1 MYFIRPWFSVHLPGA
16 AIMPDRWLIINH
28 ERPRAIDLLQSAMQ
42 YRDPMRK
49 PSVTVRVPATTSN
62 LGPGLDT
69 LGVALKL
76 HNQISIRET
85 DGLTVERID
94 SQKGSASANAMAREA
109 VEAFFRHSKGKP
121 HGLQIEVKGDVP
133 VSNGLGSSVTVRLG
147 IVYAL
152 NELNGRPLGDTELL
166 DLVTELEHHPDNAAP
181 ALSGGFVVSALIN
194 GSVRYRRFNVPP
206 ALKFVA
212 CVPDYEVSTEKA
224 RALLPKVVP
233 LRDAAENLN
242 RVALITSI
250 FATGDYSLLRG
261 LFDDKLHQ
269 PYRKKLIPM
278 LDDVITAGVEAGAL
292 AGWLSGSG
300 ASIMCLAEQKEKA
313 VAEAMA
319 NVFARQQ
326 IRCETHILVADNDGT
341 RVKRS

>member
-1 MYFIRPWFSVHLPGA
+1 
-16 AIMPDRWLIINH
+16 
-28 ERPRAIDLLQSAMQ
+28 
-42 YRDPMRK
+42 MRK
-49 PSVTVRVPATTSN
+49 PSVTVRVPATTAN
-62 LGPGLDT
+62 LGPGFDT
-69 LGVALKL
+69 LGVAIKL
-76 HNQISIRET
+76 HNQISIRES
-85 DGLTVERID
+85 DNLTVERVD
-94 SQKGSASANAMAREA
+94 NQKTSPAANAMAREA
-109 VEAFFRHSKGKP
+109 TDAFFQRSKVKP
-121 HGLQIEVKGDVP
+121 HGAQIEVKGDVP
-133 VSNGLGSSVTVRLG
+133 VSSGLGSSVTVRLG

-152 NELNGRPLGDTELL
+152 NELNGRPLGDNELL
-166 DLVTELEHHPDNAAP
+166 DLVTTLEHHPDNAAP
-181 ALSGGFVVSALIN
+181 ALFGGFVVSAIIN
-194 GSVRYRRFNVPP
+194 GTVRYRRFNVPP
-206 ALKFVA
+206 SLKFVI

-224 RALLPKVVP
+224 RALLPRQIP
-233 LRDAAENLN
+233 LRDAVENLN

-278 LDDVITAGVEAGAL
+278 LDDVIAAGVDAGAL

-319 NVFARQQ
+319 TIFAKQQ
-326 IRCETHILVADNDGT
+326 IRCDTHVLIADNDGT